1 MSESKKPVWSP
12 VAGRVVYA
20 LREWDGK
27 YQSPYG
33 NRVYLKISSGDYRGY
48 VLLFAHL
55 EFFSCKDGQEIR
67 AFEQFGVMGKT
78 GANIDNVHLHVSL
91 YPPKVTQYVSDNAI
105 DPAPLFQSCGM
116 PTVTAACNP
125 WGSPACAA
133 VLTAKGLKH
142 EGVDFSGLDVNKIS
156 GNPRDP
162 GLVTDQLY
170 LDRLKLVDPKYL
182 AARAEATKRYL

>member
-33 NRVYLKISSGDYRGY
+33 NRVYLKITKGDYHGY

-55 EFFSCKDGQEIR
+55 ESFTCKDGQEIK
-67 AFEQFGVMGKT
+67 AFDQFGVMGTT

-91 YPPKVTQYVSDNAI
+91 YPPKATEYKSETAI
-105 DPAPLFQSCGM
+105 DPTPLFQASGM

-125 WGSPACAA
+125 WGSKACAA
-133 VLTAKGLKH
+133 VLTAKGLCH
-142 EGVDFSGLDVNKIS
+142 EGVDFSGLDANINK

-162 GLVTDQLY
+162 GLVADQLY
-170 LDRLKLVDPKYL
+170 LDRLAQVDPAYL
-182 AARAEATKRYL
+182 FARAEATKKYL